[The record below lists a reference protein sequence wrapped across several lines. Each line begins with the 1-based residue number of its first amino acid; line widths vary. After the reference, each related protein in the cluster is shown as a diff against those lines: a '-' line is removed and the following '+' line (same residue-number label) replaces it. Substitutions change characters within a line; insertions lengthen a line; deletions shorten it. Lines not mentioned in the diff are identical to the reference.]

1 MALFVY
7 LYNYKMP
14 ISHLLLALL
23 VAIIWGI
30 NFIFVKFSLEVFSP
44 LLLCALRFILA
55 SIPAVFF
62 IKPPAVPFKMVI
74 LYGLVV
80 FALQFSLV
88 FIGMNVGMT
97 PGMASIIMQAQ
108 VFFSLFFAV
117 FFLGEKPNI
126 GQVVAAVIAFTGIG
140 LVAMHFDTNIS
151 LLGFICILAA
161 AAALGVGNLITK
173 KMNRVNMMALVVW
186 GCFVAS
192 IPTLILSL
200 LIEGPDSI
208 VYSYHHLTW
217 LSTTSLL
224 YIVFVSTWIGYGVW
238 NWLLSRYSVGVVVP
252 FALLVPVFGLLS
264 SVLILGEPFQL
275 WKLVAGLL
283 VISGLFINLL
293 SARIFRLIIQQNY
306 LDNSGL

>member
-283 VISGLFINLL
+283 VISGLYINLL
-293 SARIFRLIIQQNY
+293 SSRIFRLKIQQNY